1 MKRSAISSASMAVVA
16 CIVTGFH
23 GLAAAQNFPSKPIV
37 IVVGSS
43 PGSTTDGLARAIAN
57 EMTSVIKQAVIV
69 ENKPGAG
76 GGIAAQSV
84 ARAAPDG
91 YTVFMTTNTTQ
102 AANPFLF
109 KKLGYD
115 PVKDFTPVSALV
127 KGYLL
132 MVTNPNVKAKT
143 VSDFISLARKEPGKF
158 TFGSGSS
165 SARVAG
171 ELFQQMTG
179 VSLTHVPYKAN
190 PNAVIDLLSGQ
201 IDMMIVDLTTSLPQ
215 VRSGR
220 LNALGVTSLQRSPLV
235 PDLPTLNET
244 GLPGYQISFWNAL
257 YAPANTP
264 DAVVKSLNELMSNA
278 MKKDAVKRF
287 VDQNGMEVF
296 TSTPAE
302 LKAFQATELDRWGK
316 IIKAARIEPE

>member
-1 MKRSAISSASMAVVA
+1 MKKMGSTSASLSLCV
-16 CIVTGFH
+16 CIMMGFH
-23 GLAAAQNFPSKPIV
+23 GLAAAQCFPSKPIV

-57 EMTSVIKQAVIV
+57 EVTIVTRQPVIV
-69 ENKPGAG
+69 ENKPGAS

-84 ARAAPDG
+84 ARATPDG

-102 AANPFLF
+102 AANPFLY
-109 KKLGYD
+109 KKLSYD
-115 PVKDFTPVSALV
+115 PVKDFAPVSALV
-127 KGYLL
+127 KGYLV

-143 VSDFISLARKEPGKF
+143 VSEFISMARKEPGKL

-190 PNAVIDLLSGQ
+190 PNAVTDLVSGQ
-201 IDMMIVDLTTSLPQ
+201 IDMMIVDLTTSMPQ

-235 PDLPTLNET
+235 PELPTLNET

-257 YAPANTP
+257 YAPAKTP
-264 DAVVKSLNELMSNA
+264 DAVVTRLHDLMA
-278 MKKDAVKRF
+278 DALKKEAVKRF
-287 VDQNGMEVF
+287 VQQNGMEVF
-296 TSTPAE
+296 TSTPEELKEFQAAE
-302 LKAFQATELDRWGK
+302 LERWGT